1 MHATVELF
9 IRWIHLLAAMIWL
22 SGIFFSLF
30 IVSPILRR
38 ELFLVQSYQHMAAIR
53 DRLRIIIHIT
63 IHVLLITGAM
73 NVVTVGLNT
82 NMQFSRGYV
91 ILLVA
96 KLGFVGLMTVFHS
109 LHISVLG
116 CKLAV
121 ETAELGLTDTILQP
135 LITKRERQTQLFA
148 ILTILSGLIVFA
160 LALSMKNA

>member
-1 MHATVELF
+1 MHAIVELF

-38 ELFLVQSYQHMAAIR
+38 ELFLLQSYQHMAAIR
-53 DRLRIIIHIT
+53 DRLRIMIRIA

-73 NVVTVGLNT
+73 NIVIVGLDT
-82 NMQFSRGYV
+82 NMQFSRNYV

-96 KLGFVGLMTVFHS
+96 KLGFVGLMTLFHS

-116 CKLAV
+116 RRLAA
-121 ETAELGLTDTILQP
+121 ETAELGLIDSTVQP
-135 LITKRERQTQLFA
+135 LIAKREKQTQLFA
-148 ILTILSGLIVFA
+148 ILTILSGLVV
-160 LALSMKNA
+160 LALTLRMRGI